1 MNERIDCLL
10 EKLEPMVGE
19 MIRDEK
25 LMQSYFALS
34 YLFSLLDLWFVLG
47 NFKRGKVSVS
57 DENITKCEQL
67 ADWLMELCCGK
78 IEELKQ
84 EVSG

>member
-10 EKLEPMVGE
+10 KRLEPIVGE

-25 LMQSYFALS
+25 LIQDYFAFRD
-34 YLFSLLDLWFVLG
+34 LFGLLGLWFALCD
-47 NFKRGKVSVS
+47 FKRKKHHVS
-57 DENITKCEQL
+57 DENMAKYEQL
-67 ADWLMELCCGK
+67 TDWFIELCCGK

-84 EVSG
+84 EVSE